1 VSGEAASRLACNRY
15 VQAFSAANGSIGAR
29 MEQSLDASNAA
40 LSSAIRE
47 DGALKGMGCT
57 LIAAYLTEEGLRWVS
72 VGDSAL
78 LLYRAGTLRRLNAD
92 HSVGAMLN
100 RQVEAGL
107 LAPETALSDP
117 RRRALRSALT
127 GGAIPLKDCEFTAY
141 ELKPSDWIVLASDGL
156 DVLSGDEIA
165 SIIQGHERQ
174 EPDGLARSLIAA
186 VEEKGEQYQDNTTV
200 IVMGVRTTSKLLDKP
215 TDPAGSSQQDDAN
228 LPKTVLIEPRGKP
241 AAVSVTPNADS
252 TPKET
257 PKRSWWSR
265 TRFLMLAGLTFGATA
280 AIELGDRLVGAQP
293 IAERT
298 STQIDA

>member
-1 VSGEAASRLACNRY
+1 Y
-15 VQAFSAANGSIGAR
+15 VQTFSARTGSVATC
-29 MEQSLDASNAA
+29 MEQSLLASNEA
-40 LSSAIRE
+40 LSSAIRD

-107 LAPETALSDP
+107 IGPETALNDP

-127 GGAIPLKDCEFTAY
+127 GSAIPLKDCEFTAY

-174 EPDGLARSLIAA
+174 EPDGLAQSLIAA
-186 VEEKGEQYQDNTTV
+186 VEEKG
-200 IVMGVRTTSKLLDKP
+200 
-215 TDPAGSSQQDDAN
+215 
-228 LPKTVLIEPRGKP
+228 
-241 AAVSVTPNADS
+241 
-252 TPKET
+252 
-257 PKRSWWSR
+257 
-265 TRFLMLAGLTFGATA
+265 
-280 AIELGDRLVGAQP
+280 
-293 IAERT
+293 
-298 STQIDA
+298 

>member
-1 VSGEAASRLACNRY
+1 
-15 VQAFSAANGSIGAR
+15 ANGSIAAR

-40 LSSAIRE
+40 VSSGIRE

-107 LAPETALSDP
+107 LPPETALSDP

-141 ELKPSDWIVLASDGL
+141 
-156 DVLSGDEIA
+156 
-165 SIIQGHERQ
+165 
-174 EPDGLARSLIAA
+174 
-186 VEEKGEQYQDNTTV
+186 
-200 IVMGVRTTSKLLDKP
+200 
-215 TDPAGSSQQDDAN
+215 
-228 LPKTVLIEPRGKP
+228 
-241 AAVSVTPNADS
+241 
-252 TPKET
+252 
-257 PKRSWWSR
+257 
-265 TRFLMLAGLTFGATA
+265 
-280 AIELGDRLVGAQP
+280 
-293 IAERT
+293 
-298 STQIDA
+298 